1 MSKNELYTQ
10 RIKDMWIFSIF
21 LYAFGTNETK
31 TVILLSSSQSIES
44 HRMHGGRNEGIT
56 ICYCKVEAEVGRLS
70 SYQDSAYYICGGGM
84 NLQVSTTVK

>member
-10 RIKDMWIFSIF
+10 RIKNMCIFSTL
-21 LYAFGTNETK
+21 LYAYLAQK
-31 TVILLSSSQSIES
+31 RLKVILLSSSQSIES